1 MSLSDEQMDKH
12 LQSAMFGTPVL
23 HPDEQHRNLG
33 TFHERIDLGAT
44 FTQALTRD
52 YSAAFQTEMT
62 AHPDYQLLLHGLL
75 DQDILNRYVRL
86 ANQQNIKFAIR
97 NDLMYQHTPDSLAI
111 ALAAKTAITPDTI
124 NIDVR
129 FPETATPCKSTAAHE
144 LLIEKIHKH
153 LERNRREFRERHHL
167 AN

>member
-129 FPETATPCKSTAAHE
+129 FPEIATPCKSTAAHE